1 MISYKIFPLSNV
13 ALVPNSDYALTAGA
27 HVLLIQS
34 SNDEENGFLAHYNP
48 KMNKWACDL
57 IPVNQSKDEKPATLT
72 ILVRNTESIEAT
84 YKHTSATF
92 RYIAGSDWQEAI
104 ELTEEMIV
112 KMGYRA
118 QAEPEPEEQH
128 QPEPEQKEDDDRV
141 ENPSPRESND
151 TPEMPEP
158 TVTMAVDFEK
168 QRLFVLEG
176 HVRVV
181 NPPLLPGEEEEE
193 GADKA
198 KQEQVEEPEQEEE
211 QPVSPSW
218 IVNGDVHE
226 IIPFFDNRCGL
237 KIRYSHPSLPYN
249 SQYPRVRW
257 MQVYGHLVKARDSS
271 NRIDLFGTSLATQF
285 ENLIKASPI
294 TVLCKDD
301 PAGDR
306 LVQAPINFGPFT
318 LELNQDQFPAPRRN
332 LCTGKLTPRSMQF
345 DEKTLKF
352 TVNASG
358 PDGPVTLYGR
368 FIDKLAPDIMNDI
381 YSSVMGQVFYTSLFK
396 SDDQSYYGCTTMY
409 KLMYQLFLTQQE

>member
-1 MISYKIFPLSNV
+1 MTTPYKIFPLSNV

-34 SNDEENGFLAHYNP
+34 SNDEENGFLAHCNP

-57 IPVNQSKDEKPATLT
+57 IPVNQSKDEKPAALT
-72 ILVRNTESIEAT
+72 ILVRNTQSIEAT

-118 QAEPEPEEQH
+118 QAEPEE
-128 QPEPEQKEDDDRV
+128 QPEPEPEQEQEEDRV

-176 HVRVV
+176 HVRMVK
-181 NPPLLPGEEEEE
+181 PPLLPGEEEEE
-193 GADKA
+193 
-198 KQEQVEEPEQEEE
+198 
-211 QPVSPSW
+211 QPASPSW
-218 IVNGDVHE
+218 IVNGNVHE
-226 IIPFFDNRCGL
+226 IVPFFDDRCGL
-237 KIRYSHPSLPYN
+237 KIRYLHPTLNAVSR
-249 SQYPRVRW
+249 YPMVRY
-257 MQVYGHLVKARDSS
+257 MQVYGRFVKARDAGNTTAS
-271 NRIDLFGTSLATQF
+271 NSTSLVTQL

-294 TVLCKDD
+294 TILCKDD
-301 PAGDR
+301 PDGDR
-306 LVQAPINFGPFT
+306 LVQTPIDFGPFT
-318 LELNQDQFPAPRRN
+318 LELNQDQFPDPRRN

-396 SDDQSYYGCTTMY
+396 SDDQSYYGCTTVY
-409 KLMYQLFLTQQE
+409 KLMYQLFLTEQK